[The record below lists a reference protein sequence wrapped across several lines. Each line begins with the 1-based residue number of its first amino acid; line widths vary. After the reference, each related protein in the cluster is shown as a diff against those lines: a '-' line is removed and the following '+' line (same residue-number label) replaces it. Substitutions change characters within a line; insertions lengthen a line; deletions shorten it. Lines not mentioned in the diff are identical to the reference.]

1 MASLAQPQ
9 GSLARGAAIIT
20 VATAISRITG
30 FIRVIV
36 VAAAMGTTFLANTYQ
51 TANTA
56 PNVVF
61 ELVAAGV
68 LTSVFVPTFVEYLV
82 KGRQSEGWQ
91 AANALTTVAIVG
103 LVGIALL
110 VALLGEPIMRLL
122 TLGVDDPELRSHEI
136 SLGTSFLR
144 LFAPQIVF
152 YGAGMIMTGALHAH
166 RRFAIAAVAP
176 IFNNLVVIGVYLLYA
191 SMRADRPPTVDGVTT
206 AQTVVLG
213 LGTTLG
219 VVAMTVCLIPQL
231 RGLGWRFRFKWAPG
245 HPAVRKAARLGVWAL
260 GYAGGYQAG
269 LIVVLLLANAVE
281 GGVAAYQWA
290 YTFFY
295 MPHALFAVAIFH
307 VLFPAMSEDAARGE
321 PEELLVRLRDG
332 LRMLAFILLP
342 TAAIMLAGAGGI
354 SKLTLEYGVM
364 TEAGADLVARVLAAF
379 VIGLPT
385 YSIFLVVTRAYYALS
400 DTKTPALVNAG
411 AVLVSSV
418 LGYVLFTTAED
429 DWSVPGLA
437 LAHSLAF
444 ALAAVVLVLLLSR
457 RLGPVVTRDLGVGVG
472 RSLGAS
478 LLALAVALALTAMLP
493 GSSKLEALVSLLVAS
508 AGAVGIFL
516 AAMAVMRAPELRRFA
531 ALLKRSEPK

>member
-20 VATAISRITG
+20 VATALSRITG
-30 FIRVIV
+30 FVRVIV

-82 KGRQSEGWQ
+82 KGRQTEGWQ
-91 AANALTTVAIVG
+91 AANALTTVAVVG
-103 LVGIALL
+103 LVAIAVL
-110 VALLGEPIMRLL
+110 VALLGEPLMRLL
-122 TLGVDDPELRSHEI
+122 TLGVDDPVLRSQEI

-152 YGAGMIMTGALHAH
+152 YGVGMIMTGALHAH

-191 SMRADRPPTVDGVTT
+191 SMRGARPPTVDGVTT
-206 AQTVVLG
+206 AETLVLG

-231 RGLGWRFRFKWAPG
+231 RALGWRFRFKWAPG

-307 VLFPAMSEDAARGE
+307 VLFPAMSENAARGE

-342 TAAIMLAGAGGI
+342 TAAIMLAGAGAI
-354 SKLTLEYGVM
+354 SKLTLQYGVM

-385 YSIFLVVTRAYYALS
+385 YSVFLVVTRAYYALS

-411 AVLVSSV
+411 AVVVSSG
-418 LGYVLFTTAED
+418 LGYYLFTAADD

-437 LAHSLAF
+437 LGHSVAF
-444 ALAAVVLVLLLSR
+444 ALAAVVLVLLMSR
-457 RLGPVVTRDLGVGVG
+457 RLGPVATHDLRIGVG

-478 LLALAVALALTAMLP
+478 LLVLAVGLTLTAVLP
-493 GSSKLEALVSLLVAS
+493 ASSKLEALVSLLAVS
-508 AGAVGIFL
+508 AGGLGVYL
-516 AAMAVMRAPELRRFA
+516 ATMAIARAPELRRFA
-531 ALLKRSEPK
+531 ALLRRGDPK